1 MQLKP
6 VDERVLVKP
15 VEEEEE
21 RKVGSIIIPDTASKE
36 RPQMGEV
43 IAIGDDVVKENE
55 KRKKLSELIKVGDK
69 IVYAK
74 YGGTEIKIDD
84 EDYLIVSRN
93 DILAIQK

>member
-43 IAIGDDVVKENE
+43 IAIGDDVVRENE